1 MKLRKTLI
9 SIIPLLFIVI
19 TGLFSC
25 SSEESPQCS
34 YKILAVV
41 AHPDDETLISGT
53 LAKLADRG
61 CDATV
66 VYITS
71 GDDGP
76 DMTGMGLH
84 GAALALERED
94 EARKSLDQIGI
105 TNPPVFLKFPD
116 SHVWENSEL
125 IRDSLLMIFSR
136 INPQVVITFGP
147 DGVTDDPDHI
157 TTGFVTDQV
166 FDSIRS
172 GKLLLHMAI
181 SVKANRKYP
190 IPAPVN
196 DSLIDLRVD
205 VSGYKRAR
213 FKSNNAHRTQFG
225 PGQRLFWKMFVR
237 RYPYEEFVIAGNLNA
252 EQILLECFQN

>member
-1 MKLRKTLI
+1 MKDRKRVFI
-9 SIIPLLFIVI
+9 VLLLVFIVI
-19 TGLFSC
+19 IGLFTC
-25 SSEESPQCS
+25 SPEEFPHCPHR
-34 YKILAVV
+34 ILAVV

-61 CDATV
+61 CDVTV
-66 VYITS
+66 IYITS

-116 SHVWENSEL
+116 SYVWENSEL
-125 IRDSLLMIFSR
+125 IRDSLLIIISR
-136 INPQVVITFGP
+136 INPHVVITFGP

-166 FDSIRS
+166 FDSIPT
-172 GKLLLHMAI
+172 GKLLLHMAV
-181 SVKANRKYP
+181 SVKASRKYP
-190 IPAPVN
+190 IPAPVV

-213 FKSNNAHRTQFG
+213 LKSNKAHRTQFR
-225 PGQRLFWKMFVR
+225 PGQRLFWKMFVC
-237 RYPYEEFVIAGNLNA
+237 RYPYEEFVIAGSRKG
-252 EQILLECFQN
+252 EGILQQCF